1 LDRAPYAIGCA
12 GDSPAALAA
21 RAGFG
26 QGADRAV
33 STLRFTLEQTD
44 GLARAGVL
52 HTGRGD
58 VPTPVFMPV
67 ATHAAFRHVSVDE
80 AGEAGARILLGNTYH
95 LMLRPGRE
103 VFERLGGIHRF
114 MGWERCVLTDSGGY
128 QIFSLPEDREITERG
143 AHFRSFHDNSR
154 QLLSPE
160 SSIAMQ
166 QTLGS
171 DIMMVLDVV
180 HDARADREPARE
192 AMERTHR
199 WAVRSLEAAQARDT
213 GQALFGIVQGGIHP
227 ELRDASVAF
236 LTRLP
241 FHGFA
246 IGGLAVGEEKPHR
259 DAMTA
264 RVAGQLPPDRPR
276 YLMGVGTP
284 LDLVEAVEQG
294 IDMFDCIIPTKMAQ
308 QGYAYTFQG
317 LLRITRMAHRLEEI
331 PLDPTCDCFACR
343 RHGRAYLHHLMRGK
357 HALGSRLLSIHNLRH
372 YQVLM
377 SRMREAIL
385 AGRFAALAGEMRALW
400 G

>member
-1 LDRAPYAIGCA
+1 L
-12 GDSPAALAA
+12 
-21 RAGFG
+21 
-26 QGADRAV
+26 
-33 STLRFTLEQTD
+33 STLRFTLDRTD

-52 HTGRGD
+52 HTRRGD

-114 MGWERCVLTDSGGY
+114 MGWDGCVLTDSGGY

-166 QTLGS
+166 QALGS

-180 HDARADREPARE
+180 HDARADLEPARE

-227 ELRDASVAF
+227 ALRDASVDF

-264 RVAGQLPPDRPR
+264 RVAGQLPADRPR

-317 LLRITRMAHRLEEI
+317 LLRITRMVHRVEEV
-331 PLDPTCDCFACR
+331 PLDPTCDCFTCR
-343 RHGRAYLHHLMRGK
+343 RHGRAYVHHLMRGK

-377 SRMREAIL
+377 GRMREAIL
-385 AGRFAALAGEMRALW
+385 AGRFAALVEEMRALW
-400 G
+400 E

>member
-1 LDRAPYAIGCA
+1 M
-12 GDSPAALAA
+12 SH
-21 RAGFG
+21 
-26 QGADRAV
+26 
-33 STLRFTLEQTD
+33 LRFTLERVE
-44 GLARAGVL
+44 GRARAGVL
-52 HTGRGD
+52 HTRRGD

-80 AGEAGARILLGNTYH
+80 VGEAGARILLGNTYH

-114 MGWERCVLTDSGGY
+114 MGWDGCVLTDSGGY

-160 SSIAMQ
+160 TSIAMQ

-180 HDARADREPARE
+180 HDARAELEVARD

-199 WAVRSLEAAQARDT
+199 WALRSLEAASSRDSS
-213 GQALFGIVQGGIHP
+213 QALFAIVQGGIHP
-227 ELRDASVAF
+227 QLRDASVAV
-236 LTRLP
+236 LTAQP

-246 IGGLAVGEEKPHR
+246 IGGLAVGEDKPDR

-264 RVAGQLPPDRPR
+264 RVADQLPADRPR

-284 LDLVEAVEQG
+284 LDLVEAVERG
-294 IDMFDCIIPTKMAQ
+294 VDMFDCIIPTKMAQ

-317 LLRITRMAHRLEEI
+317 LLRATRMAHQTEDV
-331 PLDPTCDCFACR
+331 PLDPSCDCFACR
-343 RHGRAYLHHLMRGK
+343 RHSRGYLQHLMRGK
-357 HALGSRLLSIHNLRH
+357 HALGSRLLSVHNLRH

-377 SRMREAIL
+377 ARMREAIL
-385 AGRFAALAGEMRALW
+385 AGTFQTFAGEMRALW

>member
-1 LDRAPYAIGCA
+1 VGGPT
-12 GDSPAALAA
+12 
-21 RAGFG
+21 
-26 QGADRAV
+26 V
-33 STLRFTLEQTD
+33 SHLRFTLQRVD
-44 GLARAGVL
+44 GRARAGVL
-52 HTGRGD
+52 HTRRGD

-80 AGEAGARILLGNTYH
+80 VGEAGARILLGNTYH

-114 MGWERCVLTDSGGY
+114 MGWEGCVLTDSGGY

-160 SSIAMQ
+160 TSIAMQ

-180 HDARADREPARE
+180 HDARAELAVARD

-199 WAVRSLEAAQARDT
+199 WALRSLEAAASRDS
-213 GQALFGIVQGGIHP
+213 GQALFAIVQGGIHP

-236 LTRLP
+236 LTAHP

-246 IGGLAVGEEKPHR
+246 IGGLAVGEEKPDR

-264 RVAGQLPPDRPR
+264 RVADQLPADRPR

-317 LLRITRMAHRLEEI
+317 LLRATRMAHQMEDV
-331 PLDPTCDCFACR
+331 PLDPSCDCFACR
-343 RHGRAYLHHLMRGK
+343 RHSRGYLQHLMRGK

-377 SRMREAIL
+377 GRMREAIL
-385 AGRFAALAGEMRALW
+385 SGTLGTFAAEMRALW

>member
-1 LDRAPYAIGCA
+1 M
-12 GDSPAALAA
+12 LAA

-26 QGADRAV
+26 QGAGRAV
-33 STLRFTLEQTD
+33 STLRFTLERTD

-52 HTGRGD
+52 HTRRGD

-103 VFERLGGIHRF
+103 VFEQLGGIHRF
-114 MGWERCVLTDSGGY
+114 MGWEGCVLTDSGGY

-143 AHFRSFHDNSR
+143 ARFRSFHDNSR

-166 QTLGS
+166 QALGS

-180 HDARADREPARE
+180 HDARADLDPARE

-199 WAVRSLEAAQARDT
+199 WALRSLEAAQARDT

-264 RVAGQLPPDRPR
+264 RVAARLPPDRPR

-343 RHGRAYLHHLMRGK
+343 RHGRAYVHHLMRGK

-385 AGRFAALAGEMRALW
+385 AGRLAALAGEMRALW